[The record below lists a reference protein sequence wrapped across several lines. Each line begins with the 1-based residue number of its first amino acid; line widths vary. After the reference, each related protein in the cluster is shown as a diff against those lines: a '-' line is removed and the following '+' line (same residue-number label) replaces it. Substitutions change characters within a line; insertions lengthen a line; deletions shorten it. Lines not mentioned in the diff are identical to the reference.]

1 MRNKPPNEPISD
13 RTPAVNVERASE
25 SATASAAIVRAGLT
39 GLTAVAAFGNQ
50 AATAALLAIAER
62 GGVLRDQAAI
72 GLATVAVVDPDY
84 MIGWLD
90 RAPQK
95 NREAAITLLKDG
107 FDDLEEDFGEE
118 QFFAAARA
126 TYWKAADGSE
136 TRALS
141 SLLIQR
147 LEF

>member
-1 MRNKPPNEPISD
+1 MRYTGEKFVFRPFNPFERRYFLINHQQTTALPL
-13 RTPAVNVERASE
+13 RTAD
-25 SATASAAIVRAGLT
+25 GH
-39 GLTAVAAFGNQ
+39 
-50 AATAALLAIAER
+50 
-62 GGVLRDQAAI
+62 
-72 GLATVAVVDPDY
+72 
-84 MIGWLD
+84 

>member
-1 MRNKPPNEPISD
+1 M
-13 RTPAVNVERASE
+13 AV
-25 SATASAAIVRAGLT
+25 
-39 GLTAVAAFGNQ
+39 
-50 AATAALLAIAER
+50 AER
-62 GGVLRDQAAI
+62 GGVLRDQSAI
-72 GLATVAVVDPDY
+72 GLATVAVMDPDSVL
-84 MIGWLD
+84 GWLD
-90 RAPQK
+90 RSPPAS
-95 NREAAITLLKDG
+95 RESAIALLKDG

-126 TYWKAADGSE
+126 AYWKAADGSA